1 MSAQLTESQTSQVK
15 AEKEASSLRESVK
28 SLREVWTR
36 ELKGVR
42 EEWRKGEEQGR
53 RERDEAVRLFMRI
66 D

>member
-1 MSAQLTESQTSQVK
+1 M
-15 AEKEASSLRESVK
+15 K